1 MGARQSFPGSQT
13 FPRSLSQSYGDASAI
28 VLGQNLALEPYYERH
43 SQQLLYGSN
52 GNLATATQ
60 EGTTAAEKAAMAR
73 PVGGVFHN
81 LYIFPVLVISGG
93 GSDGTELQINEL

>member
-1 MGARQSFPGSQT
+1 MAGGMQVASALVTAWAEARDRAQSRKPDFPGN
-13 FPRSLSQSYGDASAI
+13 LSHSYGDASAI

-60 EGTTAAEKAAMAR
+60 EGTTAAEKA
-73 PVGGVFHN
+73 
-81 LYIFPVLVISGG
+81 VL
-93 GSDGTELQINEL
+93 